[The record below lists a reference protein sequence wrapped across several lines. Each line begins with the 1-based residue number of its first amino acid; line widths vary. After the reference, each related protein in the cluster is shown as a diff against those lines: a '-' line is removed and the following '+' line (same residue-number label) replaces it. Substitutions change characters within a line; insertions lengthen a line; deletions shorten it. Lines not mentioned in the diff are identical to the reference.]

1 MKLKT
6 HVTSL
11 YGLSLLL
18 AVGGSGLA
26 SAQENTHYGT
36 SALLSNTSGV
46 GNDAFGGNA
55 LYWNTTGSENLAS
68 GYDALAYNT
77 SGSYNGA
84 SGSYALLLN
93 TTGSYNTA
101 SGYQALYYNTI
112 GSYNNA
118 IGAKTLLSNTSGNY
132 NNAVGYLALYHN
144 TTGVQNNGSGYGSL
158 YSNTTG
164 NYNSGYGAFTL
175 YVNTTGTGSNATGYG
190 ALYRN
195 TTGAYNS
202 AEGYFALGYNTT
214 GGNNIAVGPYAG
226 YNLTTG
232 SNNIDIGS
240 RGVGAETAVI
250 RIGTQGTQRATFVA
264 GVSGVNVTGGATV
277 VVNSSGQLGVMSSS
291 RRYKEDIRSMGNV
304 SDRLLALRPVTFRYK
319 TADENGQKPEQYGL
333 IAEEVAKVMPDL
345 VVYNPKGQP
354 ETVAY
359 QTLAPLLLNELQ
371 REHKRADRQADE
383 LRQARDQ
390 LAHVQ
395 NELVELRRITTQ
407 LAATRGLATDEALP
421 DSADNLTQ

>member
-6 HVTSL
+6 HGCSL
-11 YGLSLLL
+11 VGLSMLL
-18 AVGGSGLA
+18 AGGAIGTA
-26 SAQENTHYGT
+26 TAQEITWYGAGALVNNTT
-36 SALLSNTSGV
+36 GV
-46 GNDAFGGNA
+46 GNGAFGANA
-55 LYWNTTGSENLAS
+55 LYWNTTGSENMAF
-68 GYDALAYNT
+68 GFDALAYNT

-84 SGSYALLLN
+84 SGSYSLLLN

-112 GSYNNA
+112 GNFNNA
-118 IGAKTLLSNTSGNY
+118 IGALTLSFNTSGGY
-132 NNAVGYLALYHN
+132 NNAVGYSALYHN
-144 TTGVQNNGSGYGSL
+144 TTGLQNNGSGYVSL
-158 YSNTTG
+158 FSNTTG

-175 YVNTTGTGSNATGYG
+175 YANTAGTGSNATGYG

-214 GGNNIAVGPYAG
+214 GGSNIAVGPYAG

-240 RGVGAETAVI
+240 RGVAAETGVI
-250 RIGTQGTQRATFVA
+250 RLGTQGTQRAAYMA

-291 RRYKEDIRSMGNV
+291 RRYKEDIRSMGDA
-304 SDRLLALRPVTFRYK
+304 SDRLLKLRPVTFRYMK
-319 TADENGQKPEQYGL
+319 ADENGQKPEQYGL
-333 IAEEVAKVMPDL
+333 IAEEVAKVMPEL
-345 VVYNPKGQP
+345 VVYNEKGQP

-371 REHKRADRQADE
+371 REHRQVASLQAEVAE
-383 LRQARDQ
+383 LRS
-390 LAHVQ
+390 L
-395 NELVELRRITTQ
+395 TTQ
-407 LAATRGLATDEALP
+407 LAAHQEATQGRAEPVAQVEA
-421 DSADNLTQ
+421 QRQ